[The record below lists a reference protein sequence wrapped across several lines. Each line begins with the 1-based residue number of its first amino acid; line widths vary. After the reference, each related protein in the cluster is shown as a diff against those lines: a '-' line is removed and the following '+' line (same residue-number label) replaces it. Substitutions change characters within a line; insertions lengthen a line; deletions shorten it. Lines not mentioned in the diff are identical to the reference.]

1 MVSCLLSATGTIVT
15 IAVGVAAVGIVIF
28 SVIWHFVR
36 KKQGKTG
43 CGCDCS
49 GCGGCSACRPKREKR
64 TKRLRKEVIRHSAR
78 GAG

>member
-49 GCGGCSACRPKREKR
+49 GCSGCSACRPKEK
-64 TKRLRKEVIRHSAR
+64 KEQNASEKK
-78 GAG
+78 

>member
-15 IAVGVAAVGIVIF
+15 IAVGVAAVGIVGF

-49 GCGGCSACRPKREKR
+49 GCSGCSACRPKEK
-64 TKRLRKEVIRHSAR
+64 KEQNASEKK
-78 GAG
+78 

>member
-49 GCGGCSACRPKREKR
+49 GCGGCSACRPKEK
-64 TKRLRKEVIRHSAR
+64 KEQNASEKK
-78 GAG
+78 

>member
-15 IAVGVAAVGIVIF
+15 IAVGVAAVGIVVF

-49 GCGGCSACRPKREKR
+49 GCSGCSACRPKEK
-64 TKRLRKEVIRHSAR
+64 KEQNASEKK
-78 GAG
+78 

>member
-15 IAVGVAAVGIVIF
+15 IAVGVAAVGIVVF

-49 GCGGCSACRPKREKR
+49 GCNGCSACRPKEK
-64 TKRLRKEVIRHSAR
+64 KEQNASEKK
-78 GAG
+78 

>member
-36 KKQGKTG
+36 KKLGKTG

-49 GCGGCSACRPKREKR
+49 GCSGCSACRPKEK
-64 TKRLRKEVIRHSAR
+64 KEQNASEKK
-78 GAG
+78 

>member
-49 GCGGCSACRPKREKR
+49 GCSGCSACRPKEK
-64 TKRLRKEVIRHSAR
+64 KEQNASEKT
-78 GAG
+78 